1 MNLEKVLHQ
10 IKKFSVSETDKGSRF
25 EKLIKNYFLTE
36 SQYQTHI
43 KNIWTWSEFGN
54 QFDVDRTDLGTD
66 IVVETHGNDFWGI
79 QCKFY
84 DQKTSIS
91 LKMLGTFLS
100 DYTRSHRLNDGRV
113 IHFSSKFL
121 VTTTNKL
128 GRNVLKYTKDPVNPL
143 ITLTLSDL
151 KRAHVDWNQLSE
163 GIFGKRASQV
173 EAFDLR
179 PHQKEAYHRAIE
191 HFKNHSRGKMI
202 MACGTG
208 KTFTSLKI
216 SEKLVSQKGVMVYCV
231 PSIALISQTL
241 KEYLDHTIRKIYPI
255 CVCSDVKSGR
265 RIQYDETKDEFIDL
279 SSPATTNPEKLIRQI
294 QVGLESSAHDM
305 VVIFSTYQSI
315 DVVIKAQSQ
324 FGFGIQLIIC
334 DEAHRTASVNR
345 YDLGDTN
352 FVKVHDNELIQ
363 SQKRLYMTATPKI
376 YHKKAKSTA
385 KDIGVDVFSMDDET
399 QFGKQFY
406 RIKFGEAIDRELLTD
421 YKVITIEVRDNEI
434 SQLFNQEL
442 INRKTNIGD
451 GEGKVSINLEDA
463 VKMVGLISVL
473 GGQVKQKIKD
483 ASQKELL
490 ESVDVGVLKRNLLF
504 TRTIDRSKRLTNSLQ
519 FITEN
524 PTNLKKIFTE
534 DYQPINLQSEHID
547 GSMNAGKRADL
558 LDWLRE
564 FSDSNN
570 SLNPWCRILSNVRC
584 MSEGVDVPTLDS
596 AIFWD
601 SKQSEVDIVQ
611 SVGRI
616 MRKADNK
623 KMGYIIVPIYIDST
637 ADQKK
642 EIEEKYKVVWKILRA
657 MRSHDERLDVWI
669 NSLQYRDPTKKPRG
683 PFIPIIPNAEV
694 VVDPKQ
700 LDFINNERQGF
711 IYGKIIQNVGDREY
725 WDEWVKDIAEIVKK
739 ERDGIEQSIQK
750 DRDRNEKFEKFVK
763 SLQENINPSINH
775 QETMSMISQHIVV
788 KPIFEALFQD
798 YDFVTNNPV
807 SFELEL
813 LLENLRIGESLK
825 HHQELQKFYE
835 RIIDKTK
842 WLETPF
848 QKQGLIKDLYNKFF
862 QKIDSNLSD
871 KLGIIY
877 TPIEIVD
884 FMIHFVDDLL
894 YRYFGKR
901 ITNKGVHILDPFTG
915 TGSYVVRLLQSGL
928 IQPKDLERKYTEEIQ
943 AREINLL
950 AYYTADVNIES
961 TYFDITG
968 VQKDYDNILFTDTFQ
983 VEEPDVVKGKARQ
996 EGGLSGLLSDNYEK
1010 IQSHRNNPV
1019 WVVIGNP
1026 PYSVVKRT
1034 NYSQLNQKLKETY
1047 GRFEKSHALTRNAYV
1062 KAFRWA
1068 TDKLEEGIIAYITPS
1083 SWLTEN
1089 GGRGIRHHFKKDFHA
1104 VYVYDLKGERRPST
1118 HGFNGNGVFE
1128 IKSDVAITF
1137 LIKKPKDQK
1146 KANIYYTAINE
1157 NTKKKEKLTIIKN
1170 TKSVIHLDFEKIT
1183 PNPYDDWV
1191 HQRVAF
1197 PEDWIPIY
1205 AKRGGII
1212 TEEGHFFRTY
1222 SNGFL
1227 TGNDAQQINFSK
1239 VELKKQVEGFISQ
1252 SPPPPKNSGFTVI
1265 GR

>member
-1 MNLEKVLHQ
+1 MNLQKVLNQ
-10 IKKFSVSETDKGSRF
+10 IRKFSASEKDKGNRF

-43 KNIWTWSEFGN
+43 KHIWTWSEFGN

-66 IVVETHGNDFWGI
+66 IVVETHGDDFWGI

-84 DQKTSIS
+84 DEKTSIS

-113 IHFSSKFL
+113 IHFTSKFL

-216 SEKLVSQKGVMVYCV
+216 SEKLVSSKGVMVYCV

-241 KEYLDHTIRKIYPI
+241 KEYLDHTTRKIYPI
-255 CVCSDVKSGR
+255 CVCSDVQSGR
-265 RIQYDETKDEFIDL
+265 RIQYDEIKDEFVDL
-279 SSPATTNPEKLIRQI
+279 SSPATTNPEKLIQQI
-294 QVGLESSAHDM
+294 QVGLESSVHDM

-315 DVVIKAQSQ
+315 DVLIDAQSQ
-324 FGFGIQLIIC
+324 FEFGIQLIIC

-345 YDLGDTN
+345 HDLGDTN
-352 FVKVHDNELIQ
+352 FVKVHHNELIQ

-376 YHKKAKSTA
+376 YHKKAKSRA

-399 QFGKQFY
+399 QFGKEFY
-406 RIKFGEAIDRELLTD
+406 RIKFGEAIKRDLLTD
-421 YKVITIEVRDNEI
+421 YKVITIEVRDDEI
-434 SQLFNQEL
+434 SQLFNQQL
-442 INRKTNIGD
+442 INHNTNMGD
-451 GEGKVSINLEDA
+451 GEGKVSINLKDA

-483 ASQKELL
+483 ASQQDL
-490 ESVDVGVLKRNLLF
+490 ESVDIGILKRNLLF
-504 TRTIDRSKRLTNSLQ
+504 TYKIDRSKRLTNSLE

-524 PTNLKKIFTE
+524 PTNLKRIFTE
-534 DYQPINLQSEHID
+534 DYQPIHLQSEHID
-547 GSMNAGKRADL
+547 GSMNAGQRSDL

-564 FSDSNN
+564 FSDNKTS
-570 SLNPWCRILSNVRC
+570 SDPLCRILSNVRC

-616 MRKADNK
+616 MRKAEGK
-623 KMGYIIVPIYIDST
+623 EMGYIIVPIYIDST

-669 NSLQYRDPTKKPRG
+669 NSLQYRDPKNKRLRG
-683 PFIPIIPNAEV
+683 PIIPVSLNAEV

-700 LDFINNERQGF
+700 LDFINHEKQGF
-711 IYGKIIQNVGDREY
+711 IYGKIVQNVGDREY

-739 ERDGIEQSIQK
+739 ERDGIEQTIQDNPAK
-750 DRDRNEKFEKFVK
+750 NEEFEKFVK
-763 SLQENINPSINH
+763 SLQENINPSIDD
-775 QETMSMISQHIVV
+775 QETMSMVSQHIVV
-788 KPIFEALFQD
+788 KPIFEALFKD

-813 LLENLRIGESLK
+813 LLENLRVGESLK
-825 HHQELQKFYE
+825 HHEELQKFYE

-842 WLETPF
+842 GLETPF

-862 QKIDSNLSD
+862 QKIDSNLSA
-871 KLGIIY
+871 KLGIVY

-884 FMIHFVDDLL
+884 FMIHSVDDLL
-894 YRYFGKR
+894 YKEFGKR
-901 ITNKGVHILDPFTG
+901 LTDEKVKVIDPFTG
-915 TGSYVVRLLQSGL
+915 TGSYVVRLLYSGL
-928 IQPKDLERKYTEEIQ
+928 IQPKDLERKYAEEIQ

-961 TYFDITG
+961 TYFDMTG
-968 VQKDYDNILFTDTFQ
+968 IQKDYDNILFTDTFQ

-1019 WVVIGNP
+1019 EVIIGNP
-1026 PYSVVKRT
+1026 PYSKIKRA
-1034 NYSQLNQKLKETY
+1034 NYPQLNQKLRDTY
-1047 GRFEKSHALTRNAYV
+1047 GEFGKSYAFTKNSYV

-1089 GGRGIRHHFKKDFHA
+1089 GGRGIRHHFEKEFSA
-1104 VYVYDLKGERRPST
+1104 VYVYNLLGGYSGA
-1118 HGFNGNGVFE
+1118 HNVFG
-1128 IKSDVAITF
+1128 IPHDVAITF
-1137 LIKKPKDQK
+1137 LIKKPKQQG
-1146 KANIYYTAINE
+1146 KANIYYAAIDE
-1157 NTKKKEKLTIIKN
+1157 NTKKKEKLDIIKN
-1170 TKSVIHLDFEKIT
+1170 TKSVSNLEFKKLT
-1183 PNPYDDWV
+1183 PNPYDDWLN
-1191 HQRVAF
+1191 QRVAF
-1197 PEDWIPIY
+1197 PEHYIPIY
-1205 AKRGGII
+1205 AKKGGVI

-1222 SNGFL
+1222 SNGFR

-1239 VELKKQVEGFISQ
+1239 VELEKQVESLIGS
-1252 SPPPPKNSGFTVI
+1252 SAPPENLELTVI
-1265 GR
+1265 GL